1 LQVNATCDVFV
12 HSIMKTTIREE
23 SYKTRENSKI
33 YVREKN
39 GKKER
44 KKEKEITYDNK
55 KNFT

>member
-1 LQVNATCDVFV
+1 
-12 HSIMKTTIREE
+12 MKTTIREE